1 MTKRKP
7 KPRKARKQP
16 RPVKRLESPVPDDA
30 WAELEAGLNR
40 AVANIRTI
48 AQPMPINRWP

>member
-16 RPVKRLESPVPDDA
+16 RPLKRLEPRVPADV

-40 AVANIRTI
+40 AVADCRRN